1 MEDILTQRFHYA
13 TIIPYKDYSRLCD
26 KNPILTTFNDSLDKL
41 DGLEKLA
48 WDEFQIVP
56 SSIKG
61 TIFSLPEKRGKKRT
75 HYFHSEN
82 NEVQENFQL
91 NYLYSGKDHSF
102 DTIKDNQ
109 IKRHFGNPF
118 SDVTIHTVERSIR
131 RHGDKI
137 TIKIYEGYKRRK
149 LNAIYFKKL
158 FNVTSI
164 TFNLVTGNFT
174 TLFISKGS
182 KLPAKKEFRTN
193 SFNSLKKILL
203 KTSGLFEKKDINE
216 NYNFYDLYHE
226 SFNDVEFQNVAID
239 SLGLDHF
246 SKDFFNKIMT
256 KFVDTKKIK
265 VSNNYEFWIENF
277 YPTEK
282 YLKKNERKIMASILD
297 MFKIKSKI
305 TVKLIHDNSKL
316 DIFGLS
322 MLCYLFGEKFSKYVG
337 SINLEFFKKSNVE
350 KMRDYFPTRNMFIKD
365 KSAHGY
371 TLLDNEKENIVKI
384 INNSVGLYIDF
395 ILLELL
401 DHFNMIKKLRKYTP
415 NLQMRAKTYDEFINE
430 HSELS
435 KQMSLIKKGWVTEYI
450 FVDRM
455 ILEVEKPINVE
466 IELPDGEQTLDI
478 FYPYIL
484 KRDEE
489 YDEEGSFMHHCVAT
503 YSDKKSSIIISIRT
517 KDGSDRTT
525 CEFDCQ
531 TGKLIQAKYFCNKQ
545 PPPEMELAIEELRDK
560 TEYYA
565 RIGLLHSLEQKRVPV
580 KINGVEIV
588 VEDREPRRVND
599 LWGELGLR
607 NPVPF

>member
-26 KNPILTTFNDSLDKL
+26 KNHSITTFIDSLHVL
-41 DGLEKLA
+41 DGLFLA
-48 WDEFQIVP
+48 ENT
-56 SSIKG
+56 STNIKG

-82 NEVQENFQL
+82 NVAQENFQL

-118 SDVTIHTVERSIR
+118 SDITIHTVERSIR
-131 RHGDKI
+131 RHGDKV

-158 FNVTSI
+158 FNVSSI

-174 TLFISKGS
+174 TLFIGKGS
-182 KLPAKKEFRTN
+182 KLPAKKQFRTN

-216 NYNFYDLYHE
+216 NSNVYDLYHE
-226 SFNDVEFQNVAID
+226 SFNDVQFQNVAID

-256 KFVDTKKIK
+256 KFVDIKKIK
-265 VSNNYEFWIENF
+265 ASNNYEFWIENF

-282 YLKKNERKIMASILD
+282 YLKKNERKLMASILD

-305 TVKLIHDNSKL
+305 TIKLIHDNTKL

-322 MLCYLFGEKFSKYVG
+322 VLCYLFGDKYSKYVG
-337 SINLEFFKKSNVE
+337 NINSKFFKKSNVE
-350 KMRDYFPTRNMFIKD
+350 KMKDYIPTKNMFIKD
-365 KSAHGY
+365 KSTHGY
-371 TLLDNEKENIVKI
+371 TLSDNEKENIVKI
-384 INNSVGLYIDF
+384 INSSEHIDF
-395 ILLELL
+395 DFVQHELL
-401 DHFNMIKKLRKYTP
+401 DHFNMIKKLRKYTSD
-415 NLQMRAKTYDEFINE
+415 LQMKSRTYIEFKGE
-430 HSELS
+430 HRELS
-435 KQMSLIKKGWVTEYI
+435 KQISLIKKGWVTEYI

-531 TGKLIQAKYFCNKQ
+531 TGKLIQAKHFCNKQ

-607 NPVPF
+607 DHVPF

>member
-13 TIIPYKDYSRLCD
+13 TIIPYKDYSKLCD
-26 KNPILTTFNDSLDKL
+26 KNHSINTFINSLHVL
-41 DGLEKLA
+41 DGLFLA
-48 WDEFQIVP
+48 ENT
-56 SSIKG
+56 STNIKG

-82 NEVQENFQL
+82 NEEQEKFQL
-91 NYLYSGKDHSF
+91 NYLYTGKDHSF

-118 SDVTIHTVERSIR
+118 SDITINTVERSIK
-131 RHGDKI
+131 RHGDKV
-137 TIKIYEGYKRRK
+137 TIKVYEGHKKRK
-149 LNAIYFKKL
+149 LNAIYFKKM
-158 FNVTSI
+158 FNVSSI

-182 KLPAKKEFRTN
+182 KLPAQKQFRTN

-203 KTSGLFEKKDINE
+203 KTSGLFEKRDINE
-216 NYNFYDLYHE
+216 NSNVYDLYHE
-226 SFNDVEFQNVAID
+226 SFNDVEFQNVTVD

-246 SKDFFNKIMT
+246 SKDFFTKIMT
-256 KFVDTKKIK
+256 KFVYVKKIK
-265 VSNNYEFWIENF
+265 VSNDYEFWIENF

-282 YLKKNERKIMASILD
+282 YLKKNERKLMASILD

-305 TVKLIHDNSKL
+305 TIKLIHDNTKL

-322 MLCYLFGEKFSKYVG
+322 ILCYLFGDKYSKYVG
-337 SINLEFFKKSNVE
+337 NINPKFFKKSNVE
-350 KMRDYFPTRNMFIKD
+350 KMKDYIPIKNTFIKD
-365 KSAHGY
+365 KSTHGY
-371 TLLDNEKENIVKI
+371 VLTDNEKENIVKI
-384 INNSVGLYIDF
+384 INSSEFIDF
-395 ILLELL
+395 DFVQHELL
-401 DHFNMIKKLRKYTP
+401 DHFNMIKKLRTYTSD
-415 NLQMRAKTYDEFINE
+415 LQMRARTYIEFKKE
-430 HSELS
+430 HSELT

-517 KDGSDRTT
+517 KDGLDRTT

-531 TGKLIQAKYFCNKQ
+531 TGKIIQAKHFCNKQ
-545 PPPEMELAIEELRDK
+545 PPPEMELAIEELKDK

-588 VEDREPRRVND
+588 VEDREPRRIND
-599 LWGELGLR
+599 LWGNLGLR

>member
-26 KNPILTTFNDSLDKL
+26 KNHSITTFIDSLHVL
-41 DGLEKLA
+41 DGLFLA
-48 WDEFQIVP
+48 ENT
-56 SSIKG
+56 SSNIKG

-82 NEVQENFQL
+82 NEEQGKFQL

-118 SDVTIHTVERSIR
+118 SDITIHTIERSIR
-131 RHGDKI
+131 RHGDKV
-137 TIKIYEGYKRRK
+137 TIKVYEGYKRRK

-182 KLPAKKEFRTN
+182 KLPAKKQFRTN

-216 NYNFYDLYHE
+216 NSNVYDLYHE
-226 SFNDVEFQNVAID
+226 SFNDIEFQNVAID

-256 KFVDTKKIK
+256 KFVDIKKIK
-265 VSNNYEFWIENF
+265 ASNNYEFWIENF

-282 YLKKNERKIMASILD
+282 YLKKNERKLMASILD

-305 TVKLIHDNSKL
+305 TIKLIHDNTKL

-322 MLCYLFGEKFSKYVG
+322 ILCYLFGEKYSKYVG
-337 SINLEFFKKSNVE
+337 NINSKFFKKSNVE
-350 KMRDYFPTRNMFIKD
+350 KMKDYIPTKNMFIKD
-365 KSAHGY
+365 KSTHGY
-371 TLLDNEKENIVKI
+371 TLSDNEKENIVKI
-384 INNSVGLYIDF
+384 INSSEFIDF
-395 ILLELL
+395 DFVQHELL
-401 DHFNMIKKLRKYTP
+401 DHFNMIKKLRKYTSD
-415 NLQMRAKTYDEFINE
+415 LQMKSRTYIEFKGE
-430 HSELS
+430 HRELS
-435 KQMSLIKKGWVTEYI
+435 KQISLIKKGWVTEYI

-531 TGKLIQAKYFCNKQ
+531 TGKLIQAKHFCNKQ

>member
-13 TIIPYKDYSRLCD
+13 TIIPYKDYSRLRD
-26 KNPILTTFNDSLDKL
+26 KNPNLTTFNDSLDRL
-41 DGLEKLA
+41 DGLNEIFL
-48 WDEFQIVP
+48 EENRH
-56 SSIKG
+56 SNIKG

-82 NEVQENFQL
+82 NDVQENFQL

-118 SDVTIHTVERSIR
+118 SDITINTIERSIR

-137 TIKIYEGYKRRK
+137 TIKVYEGFKRRK
-149 LNAIYFKKL
+149 LNAIYFKKM
-158 FNVTSI
+158 FNVSSI

-182 KLPAKKEFRTN
+182 KLPAKKQFRTN
-193 SFNSLKKILL
+193 SFSSLKKILL

-216 NYNFYDLYHE
+216 NSNVYDLYHE

-256 KFVDTKKIK
+256 KFVYVKKIK

-282 YLKKNERKIMASILD
+282 HLKKNERKLMASILD

-305 TVKLIHDNSKL
+305 TIKLIHDNTKL

-322 MLCYLFGEKFSKYVG
+322 ILCYLFGEKYSKYVG
-337 SINLEFFKKSNVE
+337 NINPKFFNKSNVE
-350 KMRDYFPTRNMFIKD
+350 KMKDYIPAKNMFIKD
-365 KSAHGY
+365 KSTHGY
-371 TLLDNEKENIVKI
+371 ILSDNEKENIVKI
-384 INNSVGLYIDF
+384 INSGEFIDF
-395 ILLELL
+395 DFVQHELL
-401 DHFNMIKKLRKYTP
+401 DHFNMIKKLRKYTSD
-415 NLQMRAKTYDEFINE
+415 LQMRARTYIEFKGE
-430 HSELS
+430 HRELS
-435 KQMSLIKKGWVTEYI
+435 KQISLIKKGWVTEYI

-531 TGKLIQAKYFCNKQ
+531 TGKLIQAKHFCNKQ

-599 LWGELGLR
+599 LWGDLGLR